1 MDNQVI
7 RADRL
12 FPGGGD
18 APLAD
23 HLVRIADGVIRD
35 VSPFTP
41 DAANGGPVLH
51 VPVCAPGFIDLQIN
65 GAGGVFFNETPD
77 QPALAR
83 MAAAAAAGG
92 TCHILP
98 TFITAPGTD
107 YERAMMAVADCGLPH
122 VLGLHLEGPFL
133 SPERPGI
140 HPPTAIRPLTNA
152 DVDLILAHHDSVSGG
167 DARRLLV
174 TLAPEQTDMTL
185 LARLTGAGVIIFA
198 GHSNATTAQL
208 GPAIDRGLCGVT
220 HLFNA
225 CSQMTAREP
234 GIVGTALGDQRL
246 FAGII
251 ADGWHVDPRML
262 AIAAQLMGDRLCLVS
277 DAMSTF
283 GSDLTGFSIGGR
295 DIHLVDKR
303 LQAADG
309 TLAGA
314 HLGLDEAV
322 AAMCGLAGVA
332 LADALHMASGVPARV
347 LGMDDRYGRIEP
359 GRPASLTCLSDD
371 LESLAVF
378 VHGIAIV
385 KPRYGP
391 PGTQA
396 ARG

>member
-1 MDNQVI
+1 MDDQVI

-23 HLVRIADGVIRD
+23 HLVRVADGVIRD
-35 VSPFTP
+35 IAPFTP
-41 DAANGGPVLH
+41 DAANGRPVLH

-83 MAAAAAAGG
+83 MAAAAASGG
-92 TCHILP
+92 TCHFLP
-98 TFITAPGTD
+98 TFITAHGTD
-107 YERAMMAVADCGLPH
+107 YERAMRAVADCGLPH

-140 HPPTAIRPLTNA
+140 HPQAAIRPLSPA
-152 DVDLILAHHDSVSGG
+152 DVDLVLSRLDRIHG
-167 DARRLLV
+167 DDDRRLLI
-174 TLAPEQTDMTL
+174 TLAPEETDMAL
-185 LARLTGAGVIIFA
+185 LARLSEAGVIVFA
-198 GHSNATTAQL
+198 GHSDATMAQL
-208 GPAIDRGLCGVT
+208 SPAIERGVCGVT

-225 CSQMTAREP
+225 CSQISAREP
-234 GIVGTALGDQRL
+234 GIVGTALTDNRL

-251 ADGWHVDPRML
+251 ADGLHVAPNNL
-262 AIAAQLMGDRLCLVS
+262 AIAARLMGDRLCLVS
-277 DAMSTF
+277 DAMPTF
-283 GSDLTGFSIGGR
+283 GSDLTKFSIGGR
-295 DIHLVDKR
+295 DVTLVNQR

-322 AAMCGLAGVA
+322 ATMCGLAGVA

-347 LGMDDRYGRIEP
+347 LGMDDRYGQIEP
-359 GRPASLTCLSDD
+359 GRPASLTCLSND

-378 VHGIAIV
+378 VHGEEV
-385 KPRYGP
+385 TR
-391 PGTQA
+391 QN
-396 ARG
+396 